1 MADTSLSF
9 DHVHLV
15 SKDPHAAARWYVE
28 TLGGAIGKSSEVQGA
43 PQIHVSFGGAMVI
56 VRGERPAERAAEST
70 GLEWGIDHF
79 GLQVQGDFD
88 GFCAGLRGRGVRFTM
103 DPTQANP
110 TTRIAFIQAPDG
122 VSIELVNREN

>member
-1 MADTSLSF
+1 MTQLFPLPGGDPLSL
-9 DHVHLV
+9 LCLMYWLE
-15 SKDPHAAARWYVE
+15 ATE
-28 TLGGAIGKSSEVQGA
+28 TLGGAVGKSSEVHGA

-56 VRGERPAERAAEST
+56 VRGERPAEQAADST

-122 VSIELVNREN
+122 VSIELVNRTN